1 MLEENGFH
9 RLPNTTG
16 SDPTDTK
23 RNKPEEYAIKYR
35 ISEWEIEELTTALIA
50 EYNATPHSGLGYL
63 SPLEAMEQ
71 RIQRYFVRTLGEEER
86 ENLSFLYYVQRE
98 PFEERIEDHIFNI
111 RRWNI
116 GMIL

>member
-1 MLEENGFH
+1 MVFIVFQI
-9 RLPNTTG
+9 PTG

-63 SPLEAMEQ
+63 SPWRLIEATHS
-71 RIQRYFVRTLGEEER
+71 RYFVRTLGEEER
-86 ENLSFLYYVQRE
+86 ENLSFCITCKENHSRKGSKTIYS
-98 PFEERIEDHIFNI
+98 I
-111 RRWNI
+111 
-116 GMIL
+116 

>member
-71 RIQRYFVRTLGEEER
+71 RIQRYFVLNFGRGR
-86 ENLSFLYYVQRE
+86 NKSFCITQRE

-111 RRWNI
+111 RRWI
-116 GMIL
+116 